1 MTGSSPR
8 PEPATQQV
16 AALGEAVLQAVAA
29 RVVGQHETVHRMLV
43 SVLCGGHCL
52 LEGVPGVAKTLMV
65 KSLAEALGLSFD
77 RIQFTPDLMPADITG
92 TDVLEENPADGSR
105 HTRFLPGPLFTEM
118 LLADEI
124 NRTPPKTQ
132 AALLEAMQEGHVTVG
147 GQRHLLPTPFV
158 TLATQN
164 PIDQEGTY
172 PLPEGQRDRFLL
184 MIDVGYP
191 SRSEEMDVVRQTT
204 GAPPPAVAAVTT
216 REALLAAMEVVRAV
230 PMAEHVL
237 AACVDLA
244 RQSRPE
250 DDQAP
255 PWLPRLI
262 RWGGGPRASQALAM
276 AAKATAA
283 LAGRPAAELSDV
295 RRLAPAVLR
304 HRLVL
309 TFEAESEGVTAEAI
323 VERLV
328 AECLA

>member
-1 MTGSSPR
+1 MPASPTS
-8 PEPATQQV
+8 PEPATREV
-16 AALGEAVLQAVAA
+16 AVLAERVMQAVAP
-29 RVVGQHETVHRMLV
+29 RIVGQQETLRHVLV
-43 SVLCGGHCL
+43 GVLCGGHCL

-65 KSLAEALGLSFD
+65 KSIAQALGLTFG

-92 TDVLEENPADGSR
+92 TDVLEENPNDGSR
-105 HTRFLPGPLFTEM
+105 HTRFLRGPLFAEM

-164 PIDQEGTY
+164 PLDQEGTY

-191 SRSEEMDVVRQTT
+191 SRAEEIDVVKRTT
-204 GAPPPAVAAVTT
+204 GEPLPEIAAVTT
-216 REALLAAMEVVRAV
+216 REALLHAMQVVRAV

-244 RQSRPE
+244 RRSRP
-250 DDQAP
+250 DDPEAP
-255 PWLPRLI
+255 RWLPRLV
-262 RWGGGPRASQALAM
+262 RWGAGPRASQALAM

-283 LAGRPAAELSDV
+283 LAGRPAAELADV
-295 RRLAPAVLR
+295 HRLAPLVLR

-309 TFEAESEGVTAEAI
+309 TFETLSEGISAEAV
-323 VERLV
+323 VERLL
-328 AECLA
+328 AESLS